1 MPQPVWM
8 TALPD
13 AGLLGPREPQAAGP
27 CPAGPSAR
35 ASGCPHRTEWLSSL
49 YVGGTDGALTSLP
62 PPRVAWGRGPPGPP
76 DAPSSPAAGRSVGA
90 HRTLCDCACSNTSS
104 HSLLGTKQ
112 NRILSPLHARGD
124 RGSRQPGAPRDPQ
137 GPVTGARGFSAG
149 HVSVL
154 RLPSGPCSASTEGAS
169 RASHLL
175 LRGARRLEGR
185 RRLRPSPRFRGLTRA
200 GPPSSRGQE
209 GRWLQGPLGRQREAS
224 SDPQPDPGGPASLP
238 RPPTGACTGGGGCTG
253 ASNLF
258 LHSLTLTLSLRRR
271 ERASVPGA

>member
-13 AGLLGPREPQAAGP
+13 AGTKGAPGRGAMSCRALGPSLRLPT
-27 CPAGPSAR
+27 
-35 ASGCPHRTEWLSSL
+35 PHRVAILTLCWWDRRSSYL
-49 YVGGTDGALTSLP
+49 PP

-137 GPVTGARGFSAG
+137 GPVTGARGFSAA

-154 RLPSGPCSASTEGAS
+154 RLPSGPCSASMEGAS
-169 RASHLL
+169 RASRLL

-209 GRWLQGPLGRQREAS
+209 GRRLQGPLGRQREAS

-238 RPPTGACTGGGGCTG
+238 RPPTGACTGGGG
-253 ASNLF
+253 A
-258 LHSLTLTLSLRRR
+258 
-271 ERASVPGA
+271 APGPRTCSFIH